1 MNMNHML
8 DQKDFWGGGV
18 VHSLQ
23 AHGPTDPHARLQNSL
38 HQTHTPLATGHAP
51 RAAHLHSGP
60 TRPGVG
66 HNCHTSAH
74 MPASQGRSPNRSACD
89 HARTE
94 ECGRAVSHPPLAHG
108 SGVARGWRV
117 PKRTGI
123 HAVMSRGSLQE
134 THRSGGGGGDDSP
147 GACAAAHTPCPG
159 RRPQLTQRSEGSS
172 SSSPSLSLCSR
183 KRGLDDTEGERLRLG
198 ALAPASRAPT
208 SPSCR

>member
-1 MNMNHML
+1 MRVL
-8 DQKDFWGGGV
+8 SFFLGV

-134 THRSGGGGGDDSP
+134 THRSGGGGGDGSP
-147 GACAAAHTPCPG
+147 KHVQPVHTHPAPG
-159 RRPQLTQRSEGSS
+159 TGRSWQLTQRSEGSS
-172 SSSPSLSLCSR
+172 PSSSSSSSLSLRSR
-183 KRGLDDTEGERLRLG
+183 
-198 ALAPASRAPT
+198 
-208 SPSCR
+208 